1 MIISCKVG
9 VGVVVAWVCVKKSAI
24 TSDLKEKSMQQ
35 QYAFRYLNSQSA
47 TNYYS
52 TRIEDYLISMF
63 TCTFFFSAVVTMM
76 VVMM

>member
-1 MIISCKVG
+1 
-9 VGVVVAWVCVKKSAI
+9 
-24 TSDLKEKSMQQ
+24 MQQ

-76 VVMM
+76 VVMMWYRCTMTGRQSNQ